1 VKVLFFLLMGGGCAS
16 MFYGFYRGTSR
27 SGEGGWTWAVYL
39 FAGYAAAFLGVLLAF
54 APRFFS

>member
-1 VKVLFFLLMGGGCAS
+1 VKVLFFLLMVGGCAS
-16 MFYGFYRGTSR
+16 MIYGFYGGTSR
-27 SGEGGWTWAVYL
+27 SEERGWSWAAYL